1 MWKSLIVAALA
12 SAGIAGAN
20 TLVPLWG
27 QCGGMLYTGPL
38 QCEPPNVCVY
48 LNQYYSQCQPPSTLT
63 AKPSTTSTSSASASS
78 GCTDQGPGKCSS
90 SISTTT
96 KGSPASSSI
105 PTKPPPSSSISSLN
119 TNLSVRGV
127 TTTKPTSTLC
137 THPIPRPTKLTAIY
151 VCHPLY
157 PIDKVIDSP
166 VSIQTFDQ
174 SPIGG
179 SPISSFQVAKSTAD
193 NSAYLAQYGLQA
205 QLWEYITNS
214 ATGSYLRYKQYDP
227 CNPRYWYFSLSNT
240 VTTASYKR
248 VVWSLTQ
255 PTTSEVTWLVSP
267 GSVIST
273 SSSSPFGSTSTFLA
287 CGPGYELYLQ
297 TGVDLPPGVTCIQTT
312 LMLQV

>member
-151 VCHPLY
+151 
-157 PIDKVIDSP
+157 
-166 VSIQTFDQ
+166 

-179 SPISSFQVAKSTAD
+179 SPISNFQVAKSTTD

-227 CNPRYWYFSLSNT
+227 CNPRYWYFYLSNT

-297 TGVDLPPGVTCIQTT
+297 TGVDLPPGVTCIETT